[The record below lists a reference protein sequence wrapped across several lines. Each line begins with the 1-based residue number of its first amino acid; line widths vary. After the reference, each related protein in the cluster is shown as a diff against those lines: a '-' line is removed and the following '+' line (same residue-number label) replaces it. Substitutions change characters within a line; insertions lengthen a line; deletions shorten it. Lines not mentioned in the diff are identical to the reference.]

1 MKGAQT
7 MVGMDVWGQG
17 AIFAFSGLEG
27 KTDFQSQLVGV
38 LLGDHPGVRFLA
50 SHPFELYVD
59 TTGVSDLIWE
69 IVASDVLAGK
79 ACVQN
84 EWKRICFAF
93 QSNATV
99 VGICP
104 AGRLRLVFDS
114 GKKEESVSL
123 NTVEAEGD
131 CRFCL
136 SLEGTAKCSPQEIEE
151 IIDQR
156 TGFFDRFH
164 QANMEQ
170 NVEKAYL
177 HAVSVMKSQVY
188 TPEGVFRHLWT
199 TPDRYPHKKLWLWD
213 SCLHSLGNY
222 VISERLAMDTILSL
236 FDAQRPDGMIPHLA
250 SPNEHSKITQPP
262 LIAWSVEKIVRRTE
276 NLDFAAQCYEGLSRY
291 LQWDMDHRRT
301 ESGLFF
307 WHINRDQAH
316 NRCDESGM
324 DNCSRFDDVEEME
337 CIDFSC
343 FMKREAEAMSYLA
356 QALEKPA
363 DAEKWAEYAKTL
375 SQSINERL
383 WDESAHMYF
392 DFELKTQTL
401 RRFPSICSF
410 LPLFAGVCSEGQ
422 KEALIASL
430 NNPQTFKAPFSIPTI
445 SLSDPTFGTDMWCGP
460 VWINYVYLIAEGLTR
475 YGEQELADALIRD
488 AVEEMARVYCN
499 DGVFYEYYDSLRRV
513 SSPRLLRKGAPVS
526 PYICSK
532 RITQTIRDY
541 GWTATLFAAFVHEH
555 PDLFAASCH
564 P

>member
-1 MKGAQT
+1 MA
-7 MVGMDVWGQG
+7 GMDVWGQG

-38 LLGDHPGVRFLA
+38 LLGDHVGVHFLA
-50 SHPFELYVD
+50 SQPFELYVD
-59 TTGVSDLIWE
+59 TTDVSDLVWE
-69 IVASDVLAGK
+69 MVASDVLAGK
-79 ACVQN
+79 IRVQN

-99 VGICP
+99 VGLCP

-114 GKKEESVSL
+114 GKKDESVSL
-123 NTVEAEGD
+123 NTYDAKGD
-131 CRFCL
+131 CTFCL
-136 SLEGTAKCSPQEIEE
+136 SLEGTAKCSPQEIER
-151 IIDQR
+151 IIAQR
-156 TGFFDRFH
+156 IAFFDRFH
-164 QANMEQ
+164 QAHMEKS
-170 NVEKAYL
+170 VEKAYL

-188 TPEGVFRHLWT
+188 TPEGVFQHLWT

-236 FDAQRPDGMIPHLA
+236 FDAQLPDGMIPHLA
-250 SPNEHSKITQPP
+250 SPSEHSQITPPP
-262 LIAWSVEKIVRRTE
+262 LIAWSVEKIVRRTG
-276 NLDFAAQCYEGLSRY
+276 NTDFAAQCYEGLSRY

-301 ESGLFF
+301 GSGLFF

-324 DNCSRFDDVEEME
+324 DNCSRFDNVEEME

-356 QALEKPA
+356 CVLEKRS
-363 DAEKWAEYAKTL
+363 DAEKWAEYAKML
-375 SQSINERL
+375 SHLINERL
-383 WDESAHMYF
+383 WDESAQMYF

-401 RRFPSICSF
+401 HRFPSICSF
-410 LPLFAGVCSEGQ
+410 LPLFAGVCSEHQ
-422 KEALIASL
+422 KEALIAWL
-430 NNPQTFKAPFSIPTI
+430 NDAETFKAPFSIPTI

-475 YGEQELADALIRD
+475 YGEQKLANALIQD

-513 SSPRLLRKGAPVS
+513 SSPRLLRKGIPVS

-541 GWTATLFAAFVHEH
+541 GWTATLYAAFVHEH
-555 PDLFAASCH
+555 PDLFSAT
-564 P
+564 

>member
-1 MKGAQT
+1 MA
-7 MVGMDVWGQG
+7 GMDVWGQG

-38 LLGDHPGVRFLA
+38 LLGDHPGIRFLA

-59 TTGVSDLIWE
+59 TTDVSELVWD

-79 ACVQN
+79 VRVQN
-84 EWKRICFAF
+84 EWERICFAF

-99 VGICP
+99 VGLCP
-104 AGRLRLVFDS
+104 AGRLRLVFAS
-114 GKKEESVSL
+114 GKRDESVSL
-123 NTVEAEGD
+123 STAEAEGS

-136 SLEGTAKCSPQEIEE
+136 SLEGAALRGAQEIEE
-151 IIDQR
+151 IIAQR
-156 TGFFDRFH
+156 MAFFDRFH

-188 TPEGVFRHLWT
+188 APEGAFQHLWT

-250 SPNEHSKITQPP
+250 SPVEHSKITQPP
-262 LIAWSVEKIVRRTE
+262 LIAWSVEKIVKRTG
-276 NLDFAAQCYEGLSRY
+276 NVDFAAQCYEGLSRY
-291 LQWDMDHRRT
+291 LQWDMDHRRS

-343 FMKREAEAMSYLA
+343 FMKREADAMSYLA
-356 QALEKPA
+356 QALKKPA
-363 DAEKWAEYAKTL
+363 DEEKWAEYANTL
-375 SQSINERL
+375 SQLINQRL
-383 WDESAHMYF
+383 WDESSRMYF
-392 DFELKTQTL
+392 DFELKTQML
-401 RRFPSICSF
+401 HRFPSICSF
-410 LPLFAGVCSEGQ
+410 LPLFAGVCSESQ
-422 KEALIASL
+422 KEALIAWL
-430 NNPQTFKAPFSIPTI
+430 NDPETFKAPFSIPTI

-460 VWINYVYLIAEGLTR
+460 VWIN
-475 YGEQELADALIRD
+475 
-488 AVEEMARVYCN
+488 
-499 DGVFYEYYDSLRRV
+499 
-513 SSPRLLRKGAPVS
+513 
-526 PYICSK
+526 
-532 RITQTIRDY
+532 
-541 GWTATLFAAFVHEH
+541 
-555 PDLFAASCH
+555 
-564 P
+564 

>member
-1 MKGAQT
+1 
-7 MVGMDVWGQG
+7 MVSMDVWGQG

-38 LLGDHPGVRFLA
+38 LLGDHVGVRFLA
-50 SHPFELYVD
+50 SQPFELYVD
-59 TTGVSDLIWE
+59 TTDVSDLVWE
-69 IVASDVLAGK
+69 MVASDVLAGK
-79 ACVQN
+79 IRVQN

-99 VGICP
+99 VGLCP

-114 GKKEESVSL
+114 AKKDESVSL
-123 NTVEAEGD
+123 NTYDAEGD
-131 CRFCL
+131 CTFCL
-136 SLEGTAKCSPQEIEE
+136 SLEGTAKCSPQQIER
-151 IIDQR
+151 IIAQR
-156 TGFFDRFH
+156 IAFFDRFH
-164 QANMEQ
+164 QAHMEK

-188 TPEGVFRHLWT
+188 TPEGVFQHLWT

-236 FDAQRPDGMIPHLA
+236 FDAQLPDGMIPHLA
-250 SPNEHSKITQPP
+250 SPSEHSQITQPP
-262 LIAWSVEKIVRRTE
+262 LIAWSVEKIVRRTG
-276 NLDFAAQCYEGLSRY
+276 NTDFAAQCYEGLSRY

-301 ESGLFF
+301 GSGLFF

-324 DNCSRFDDVEEME
+324 DNCSRFDNVEEME

-356 QALEKPA
+356 QALKKSA

-375 SQSINERL
+375 SQLINERL
-383 WDESAHMYF
+383 WDESAQMYF

-401 RRFPSICSF
+401 HRFPSICSF
-410 LPLFAGVCSEGQ
+410 LPLFAGVCSEHQ
-422 KEALIASL
+422 KEALIAWL
-430 NNPQTFKAPFSIPTI
+430 NDAETFKAPFSIPTI

-475 YGEQELADALIRD
+475 YGEQKLADALIQD

-513 SSPRLLRKGAPVS
+513 SSPRLLRKGIPVS

-541 GWTATLFAAFVHEH
+541 GWTATLYAAFVHEH
-555 PDLFAASCH
+555 PDLFSAT
-564 P
+564 